1 MGLSQNDFSKSFE
14 AAPLFGTHQGKSDQ
28 LYKKTVHKTRGA
40 GFASQKVYCF
50 SFLYAMLP
58 PEQTGGFPTG
68 LFVFYGAVS
77 VC

>member
-1 MGLSQNDFSKSFE
+1 MAHAKEKATNYTS
-14 AAPLFGTHQGKSDQ
+14 
-28 LYKKTVHKTRGA
+28 KTVHKTRGA

-50 SFLYAMLP
+50 PFLYAMLP

-68 LFVFYGAVS
+68 PFVFYGAVS

>member
-50 SFLYAMLP
+50 SFLYAMPP

-68 LFVFYGAVS
+68 LFVLYGAVS